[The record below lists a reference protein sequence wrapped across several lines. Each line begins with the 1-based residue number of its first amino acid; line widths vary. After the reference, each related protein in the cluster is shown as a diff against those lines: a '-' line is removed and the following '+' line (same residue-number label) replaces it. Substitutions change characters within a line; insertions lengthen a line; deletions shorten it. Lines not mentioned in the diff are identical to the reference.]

1 MNDVAIADALG
12 ATTQR
17 LIDTLAN
24 NGGDDASS
32 QVLDLPGVLTAAA
45 ARGHALVSVAVET
58 IDTVAAALIE
68 RRRRRRARRPR
79 RPMTYAL
86 VQLLLAQVNGAV
98 AIANAW
104 ATDDDDDDDADRIT
118 LAVTQWMGRLRDEL
132 VEQVK
137 RAHARALEAR
147 RAAAIGLDRV
157 RALAIL

>member
-32 QVLDLPGVLTAAA
+32 QVLDLPGELTAA